1 MVFTKLQRFPSGF
14 TSRTMLLIQ
23 EKIILVYDTLNARI
37 GASGYWESPEKS
49 LRTLEKAAVFH
60 RKGIS
65 IANELI
71 DKQEESCGIMRA
83 LDGTVPAWNENY
95 NPKTDRYE
103 VGFFF
108 DSMPRWRKD
117 MISSKLA
124 EFGEK
129 TCIDFVN
136 LEDEKTRPEFENR
149 LKIVN
154 GGGCWSYVGRH
165 HKVQVEI

>member
-1 MVFTKLQRFPSGF
+1 
-14 TSRTMLLIQ
+14 
-23 EKIILVYDTLNARI
+23 
-37 GASGYWESPEKS
+37 
-49 LRTLEKAAVFH
+49 
-60 RKGIS
+60 
-65 IANELI
+65 
-71 DKQEESCGIMRA
+71 MRA

-95 NPKTDRYE
+95 NPETDRYE

-124 EFGEK
+124 EFGEQ
-129 TCIDFVN
+129 TCVDFVN
-136 LEDEKTRPEFENR
+136 LEDDKTRPEFQNR

-165 HKVQVEI
+165 HKVQVGIYVRLYIRELFIVLYNEAHPNLNGRFSY